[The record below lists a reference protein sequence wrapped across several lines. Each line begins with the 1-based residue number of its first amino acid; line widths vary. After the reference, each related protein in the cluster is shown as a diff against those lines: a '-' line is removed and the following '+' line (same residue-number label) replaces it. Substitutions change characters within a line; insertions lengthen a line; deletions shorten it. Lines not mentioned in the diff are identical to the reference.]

1 MEANQ
6 EMRLTIHFA
15 INVFSVPQIFFIP
28 QPKHPPDGWITD
40 IVMKSFVAMI
50 FGVLMFKYLCRLY
63 AILGLRFVRKTVRC
77 TLNANWF
84 VFLLKIGKIAAPS
97 RFTCPFNIP
106 VGISLYL
113 SQFSIAKNIALQ
125 DLLIFFTKQDQF
137 ETADHFHDAKS
148 GFESELFFFDAMD
161 GYSDAGP
168 FEATRLC
175 DESRVRMA
183 PVLPVS
189 HALVSALATSGE
201 EDTGG
206 TSVATFDSASSFW
219 VCDNSAT
226 GHICKSKS
234 MFHGPLVPSVWTV
247 STATGYSE
255 ELLMGTVVL
264 TLRCDEGIEHTFL
277 LKDVVFMENS
287 PVNIL
292 STRRLSELFPDAD
305 GNIDKQGTGV
315 SSFFDKHEL
324 IWNHKKHKCTFNTAI
339 SGLPECLFNTGYSN
353 FVSYATKLSKHYDD
367 SLSWAFTS
375 ETNVI
380 EVSEGDLL
388 DISVEKT
395 IAFLEGMKL
404 ILNNGNGIKSV
415 VKFIGVEFPGGTRQK
430 CRVLNSDGTTDLVD
444 PEMLHFLENPD
455 IASIPQTSD
464 DYCKECE
471 VVSKEDLKG
480 ILEPQ
485 SLSPLQEE
493 MMSYH
498 LKLHHLPFP
507 KLVELAERGEIPKRL
522 ATLKGRTP
530 VCVACIFGTAHKK
543 PWRTKSKKYNPI
555 RRPEDD
561 APGKRISTDQLV
573 SAQPGLIPQMSGFL
587 TNQRI
592 VGATVFVDHFSNH
605 VFVYLMKDLT
615 LAETLLAKD
624 AYERFLNSVG
634 VSAKAYHA
642 DNGRYADKGFVDNC
656 RSQCQ
661 TITFCGVGGHHQNGI
676 AERYIKSL
684 TLGGR
689 TLLLHAKRMLPEYI
703 STMLWPF
710 AIKCFEDRMNHLT
723 CNKDGKT
730 PYHLLAGLDTTEL
743 DVKSFHTFGCPCY
756 VLDNR
761 LQSGLTILP
770 KWEPRARMGIYV
782 GRSPAHA
789 SNVALI
795 LNPRTGHVSP
805 QFHVVYDDDFT
816 TVPYLRTGKVPP
828 HWEKLIQQSAQF
840 DRVDN
845 QMDTWQSLKGDNVD
859 DGDFTGDRNDTQPVI
874 QQSNLND
881 PLNDTDDEV
890 IANAAALSEEFVRSG
905 YNFETTATQPG
916 NESSDSV
923 SVTQSQNSTSGS
935 DNHADREGEESLP
948 KKKVSFADE
957 QSYAMPPAVDLNTSG
972 LRRSRRIQELNKS
985 QSPEPASRM
994 AYVTKLK
1001 EKSKL
1006 GLALFGMFCTIAV
1019 HTSSTL
1025 STTMR
1030 APMKSTRDATSSM
1043 LSKTVE
1049 SFHKVNTLY
1058 DGTLN
1063 CFSTAAM
1070 AAVSSNE
1077 VFTFKQAMNED
1088 DGMEFVKAMV
1098 KEIKSHEDNEHWTM
1112 IERSKMPLGTK
1123 TIMSIWTFKRKR
1135 FPSGILNKHKARIC
1149 AHGGMQTWGQ
1159 NYWET
1164 YAPVVNW
1171 ASVRLLLSIAK
1182 IHNLPS
1188 KGIDFV
1194 LAFPQADL
1202 EVPVYMEMPMG
1213 FVSADDKQRG
1223 KYVLRLNK
1231 SLYGLKQASYNWF
1244 EKLRSGLCDRG
1255 FVQSQVDPCVFF
1267 GDGCIVLTYVDDVII
1282 IGDTT
1287 SKIDDLILS
1296 LHEGDEKFVFTD
1308 EGSIDKYLGVDIKKI
1323 DDTSFEMTQPFL
1335 IERITSLLG
1344 IDNGR
1349 THDKHTPVGK
1359 PLLNK
1364 DLNGVDRKY
1373 TWKYRSAIGMLT
1385 YLTGSVR
1392 PEIQM
1397 AVHQCARF
1405 NNNPKR
1411 SHEQAVM
1418 RIGRYLLGSKD
1429 RGIVFSPDSTK
1440 GLEVFVDA
1448 DFAGMWDPEN
1458 ATDADTVYSR
1468 TGFTIRYAGCPV
1480 FWQSKLQTEIALST
1494 AEAEYIAMSQA
1505 LRETI
1510 PLHSLMKEINGV
1522 FELYIPEPK
1531 FVLKVHEDNQSC
1543 IAMGKNPKFTPR
1555 TKHIAIKYH
1564 HFRKHVKTSSN
1575 KDGFIQIVYCPTHDQ
1590 LADIFTKPT
1599 TDEIFFKLRKELMG
1613 W

>member
-1 MEANQ
+1 
-6 EMRLTIHFA
+6 
-15 INVFSVPQIFFIP
+15 
-28 QPKHPPDGWITD
+28 
-40 IVMKSFVAMI
+40 
-50 FGVLMFKYLCRLY
+50 
-63 AILGLRFVRKTVRC
+63 
-77 TLNANWF
+77 
-84 VFLLKIGKIAAPS
+84 
-97 RFTCPFNIP
+97 
-106 VGISLYL
+106 
-113 SQFSIAKNIALQ
+113 
-125 DLLIFFTKQDQF
+125 
-137 ETADHFHDAKS
+137 
-148 GFESELFFFDAMD
+148 
-161 GYSDAGP
+161 
-168 FEATRLC
+168 
-175 DESRVRMA
+175 MA
-183 PVLPVS
+183 PELPVS
-189 HALVSALATSGE
+189 HALVSALATSDE
-201 EDTGG
+201 KDTGG

-255 ELLMGTVVL
+255 KLLMGTVVL
-264 TLRCDEGIEHTFL
+264 TLRCNEGTEHTFL

-324 IWNHKKHKCTFNTAI
+324 IWNHKRHKLTFNTAI

-455 IASIPQTSD
+455 IASIPQTSN

-507 KLVELAERGEIPKRL
+507 KLIELAEREKIPKRL

-555 RRPEDD
+555 RRPEDN

-587 TNQRI
+587 TNLRI
-592 VGATVFVDHFSNH
+592 VGATVFVDHYSNH

-615 LAETLLAKD
+615 LAETLLAKE
-624 AYERFLNSVG
+624 ACERFLNSVG

-642 DNGRYADKGFVDNC
+642 DNGRYADKEFVDNC

-661 TITFCGVGGHHQNGI
+661 SITFCGIEGHHQNGI

-723 CNKDGKT
+723 CNKDGQT

-828 HWEKLIQQSAQF
+828 HWEKLVQQSAQF
-840 DRVDN
+840 DRADN
-845 QMDTWQSLKGDNVD
+845 QKDTWQSLELGDNAD
-859 DGDFTGDRNDTQPVI
+859 EGDFTGDRNDTQPVI
-874 QQSNLND
+874 QQSSLND
-881 PLNDTDDEV
+881 PLNGTDDGV

-923 SVTQSQNSTSGS
+923 NITQLQNSNSGS

-948 KKKVSFADE
+948 KKKVSFDDE

-985 QSPEPASRM
+985 QSSEPASRM

-1001 EKSKL
+1001 
-1006 GLALFGMFCTIAV
+1006 
-1019 HTSSTL
+1019 
-1025 STTMR
+1025 
-1030 APMKSTRDATSSM
+1030 
-1043 LSKTVE
+1043 
-1049 SFHKVNTLY
+1049 
-1058 DGTLN
+1058 
-1063 CFSTAAM
+1063 
-1070 AAVSSNE
+1070 
-1077 VFTFKQAMNED
+1077 
-1088 DGMEFVKAMV
+1088 
-1098 KEIKSHEDNEHWTM
+1098 
-1112 IERSKMPLGTK
+1112 
-1123 TIMSIWTFKRKR
+1123 
-1135 FPSGILNKHKARIC
+1135 
-1149 AHGGMQTWGQ
+1149 
-1159 NYWET
+1159 
-1164 YAPVVNW
+1164 
-1171 ASVRLLLSIAK
+1171 
-1182 IHNLPS
+1182 
-1188 KGIDFV
+1188 
-1194 LAFPQADL
+1194 
-1202 EVPVYMEMPMG
+1202 
-1213 FVSADDKQRG
+1213 
-1223 KYVLRLNK
+1223 
-1231 SLYGLKQASYNWF
+1231 
-1244 EKLRSGLCDRG
+1244 
-1255 FVQSQVDPCVFF
+1255 
-1267 GDGCIVLTYVDDVII
+1267 
-1282 IGDTT
+1282 
-1287 SKIDDLILS
+1287 
-1296 LHEGDEKFVFTD
+1296 
-1308 EGSIDKYLGVDIKKI
+1308 
-1323 DDTSFEMTQPFL
+1323 
-1335 IERITSLLG
+1335 
-1344 IDNGR
+1344 
-1349 THDKHTPVGK
+1349 
-1359 PLLNK
+1359 
-1364 DLNGVDRKY
+1364 
-1373 TWKYRSAIGMLT
+1373 
-1385 YLTGSVR
+1385 
-1392 PEIQM
+1392 
-1397 AVHQCARF
+1397 
-1405 NNNPKR
+1405 
-1411 SHEQAVM
+1411 
-1418 RIGRYLLGSKD
+1418 
-1429 RGIVFSPDSTK
+1429 
-1440 GLEVFVDA
+1440 
-1448 DFAGMWDPEN
+1448 
-1458 ATDADTVYSR
+1458 
-1468 TGFTIRYAGCPV
+1468 
-1480 FWQSKLQTEIALST
+1480 
-1494 AEAEYIAMSQA
+1494 
-1505 LRETI
+1505 
-1510 PLHSLMKEINGV
+1510 
-1522 FELYIPEPK
+1522 
-1531 FVLKVHEDNQSC
+1531 
-1543 IAMGKNPKFTPR
+1543 
-1555 TKHIAIKYH
+1555 
-1564 HFRKHVKTSSN
+1564 
-1575 KDGFIQIVYCPTHDQ
+1575 
-1590 LADIFTKPT
+1590 
-1599 TDEIFFKLRKELMG
+1599 
-1613 W
+1613 